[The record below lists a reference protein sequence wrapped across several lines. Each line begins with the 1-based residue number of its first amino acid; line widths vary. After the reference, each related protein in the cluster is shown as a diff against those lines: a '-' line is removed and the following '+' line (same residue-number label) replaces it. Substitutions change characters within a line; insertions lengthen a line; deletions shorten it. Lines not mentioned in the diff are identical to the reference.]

1 MDETS
6 KTFIKWEK
14 FFRENPS
21 FTASYEADPNICA
34 KLLANQEEFENGS
47 KADPNICAKLLA
59 NQEEFEKKSK

>member
-34 KLLANQEEFENGS
+34 KLLANQEEFE
-47 KADPNICAKLLA
+47 KETILDVAKK
-59 NQEEFEKKSK
+59 NFKKKRKKKKW

>member
-21 FTASYEADPNICA
+21 LTASYEADPNICA
-34 KLLANQEEFENGS
+34 KLLANQEEFE
-47 KADPNICAKLLA
+47 
-59 NQEEFEKKSK
+59 KKSK

>member
-34 KLLANQEEFENGS
+34 KLLANQEELE
-47 KADPNICAKLLA
+47 KETILDAAKK
-59 NQEEFEKKSK
+59 NFKKKRKKKK

>member
-21 FTASYEADPNICA
+21 LTASYEAYTNICA
-34 KLLANQEEFENGS
+34 KLLANQE
-47 KADPNICAKLLA
+47 K
-59 NQEEFEKKSK
+59 FEKETILDIQ

>member
-34 KLLANQEEFENGS
+34 KLLANQEELE
-47 KADPNICAKLLA
+47 KETILDVAKK
-59 NQEEFEKKSK
+59 NFKKKRKKKK